1 MTSPASPATSGVGR
15 ILFVAANPS
24 IDRFIEV
31 DSIELGA
38 INRPDLVIAVPGGKG
53 LNAARAAAAL
63 GGRVTAAAIVAGRA
77 GEWIGE
83 RLAALGIDVRLVADG
98 QAGETRTCLSALD
111 RSTGRLTEFY
121 EPGPTIAPET
131 WAAFETAIAGQLGR
145 GDVAAVVCSGS
156 LPPGAPVDGY
166 ARIARIARSA
176 KDPLGG
182 PVAVIVDSHGPA
194 LEAVLAEHPTLV
206 KVNATEAIQATVGD
220 AHPGDDPG
228 ADDRVAEPPG
238 PDQAVRA
245 ARALLA
251 RGARQAVVT
260 LGRDGAV
267 ACAGAAAWRLRSRAG
282 HGAYPVGSGDA
293 FVAGLA
299 VALVDGTSLVDAARH
314 GMAAGIAN
322 AFLPG
327 AGRLDPA
334 AAAGFLDEVDVT
346 PL

>member
-1 MTSPASPATSGVGR
+1 M
-15 ILFVAANPS
+15 AANPS

-31 DSIELGA
+31 DTIELGA

-83 RLAALGIDVRLVADG
+83 RLGVLGIDAALVADG

-121 EPGPTIAPET
+121 EPGPAIAPET

-166 ARIARIARSA
+166 ARIARIARLA
-176 KDPLGG
+176 EGPLGG

-194 LEAVLAEHPTLV
+194 LETVLAEHPTLV
-206 KVNATEAIQATVGD
+206 KVNAAEAIQATAGD
-220 AHPGDDPG
+220 AHAGDDPG
-228 ADDRVAEPPG
+228 ADDRAAELPG
-238 PDQAVRA
+238 PDEAIRA

-251 RGARQAVVT
+251 RGAGQAVVT

-267 ACAGAAAWRLRSRAG
+267 ACAGTAAWRLRSRAG

-293 FVAGLA
+293 FIAGLT
-299 VALVDGTSLVDAARH
+299 VALVDGTALVDAARY

>member
-1 MTSPASPATSGVGR
+1 
-15 ILFVAANPS
+15 VAANPS

-31 DSIELGA
+31 DTIELGA

-77 GEWIGE
+77 GEWIEE
-83 RLAALGIDVRLVADG
+83 RLAALGIDVALVADG

-121 EPGPTIAPET
+121 EPGPAIAPET
-131 WAAFETAIAGQLGR
+131 WAAFETAFAGQLGR

-166 ARIARIARSA
+166 ARIARIARLA
-176 KDPLGG
+176 EGPLGG

-206 KVNATEAIQATVGD
+206 KVNAAEAIQATAGD
-220 AHPGDDPG
+220 AHAGDDPV
-228 ADDRVAEPPG
+228 ADDPADDDRAAAHGPG
-238 PDQAVRA
+238 RAIRA

-251 RGARQAVVT
+251 RGAGQAVVT
-260 LGRDGAV
+260 LGSDGAV
-267 ACAGAAAWRLRSRAG
+267 ASEGTAAWRLRSRAG

-293 FVAGLA
+293 FIAGLT
-299 VALVDGTSLVDAARH
+299 VALVDGTALVDAARH